1 MDKCATNSGSTRARL
16 WGYPDPMDEK
26 DPSVP
31 SVELIDEQ
39 TTLTL
44 AELCRCFAV
53 EAELI
58 EDLVEQGILEPVGRR
73 GRHWCFPA
81 SSLRRTRITLHLR
94 RDLGVNLAGAAL
106 ALDLLERIEEL
117 DARLHAMQSG
127 RLP

>member
-1 MDKCATNSGSTRARL
+1 
-16 WGYPDPMDEK
+16 MDEK
-26 DPSVP
+26 DQSAPP
-31 SVELIDEQ
+31 VELIDEQ

-58 EDLVEQGILEPVGRR
+58 EDLVEQGILEPAGRR

-106 ALDLLERIEEL
+106 ALDLLDRIEEL
-117 DARLHAMQSG
+117 DARLRAMKGG
-127 RLP
+127 RLR

>member
-117 DARLHAMQSG
+117 DARLRAMQGG

>member
-1 MDKCATNSGSTRARL
+1 MDA
-16 WGYPDPMDEK
+16 K
-26 DPSVP
+26 DQSAPP
-31 SVELIDEQ
+31 VELIDEQ
-39 TTLTL
+39 TTLSL

-58 EDLVEQGILEPVGRR
+58 EELVEQGILEPAGRR
-73 GRHWCFPA
+73 GRRWCFPA

-117 DARLHAMQSG
+117 DARLRAMKGG
-127 RLP
+127 RLR